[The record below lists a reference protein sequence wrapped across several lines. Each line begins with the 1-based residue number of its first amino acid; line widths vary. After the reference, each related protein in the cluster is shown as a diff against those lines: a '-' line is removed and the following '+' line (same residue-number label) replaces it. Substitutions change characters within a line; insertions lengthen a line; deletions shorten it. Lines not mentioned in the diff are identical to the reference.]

1 MIPIKTIVKFNHKLE
16 TGFLCLP
23 DPDTDADSKKY
34 QNPDKGRLEKS
45 DPKRKK
51 IYSTNNQSPPIRPS
65 EKTNL
70 KYKRSDLRGKGPSIS
85 ALRLDLVG
93 LR

>member
-1 MIPIKTIVKFNHKLE
+1 MIPIKTIFKFNHKLE
-16 TGFLCLP
+16 TGFLFLP

-34 QNPDKGRLEKS
+34 WNPDKGRLEKS
-45 DPKRKK
+45 DPKRKN
-51 IYSTNNQSPPIRPS
+51 IYSTNNQSPDIRLS

-70 KYKRSDLRGKGPSIS
+70 KYERSDLREKGPLIS

-93 LR
+93 LL